1 MDVVQ
6 FNLNDALYGV
16 PVLLVEEVFRPVHV
30 AEVPRADRRIAGLL
44 NLRGKSA
51 VVIDLRR
58 CLGHPDLPP
67 GAKRQMIMIETADG
81 QTAEAT
87 EQGLTGP
94 EEPVVLLVDK
104 VRRIAPLDPN
114 EILPPPAHVRQTFIE
129 GVAPV
134 EPGRY
139 LTLLSISKLTEA
151 LESGL

>member
-6 FNLNDALYGV
+6 FMLTDSLYGV

-58 CLGHPDLPP
+58 CFGYPDLPA
-67 GAKRQMIMIETADG
+67 GAKQQMIMIETAEG
-81 QTAEAT
+81 RTAEAT
-87 EQGLTGP
+87 EQGLNGP

-104 VRRIAPLDPN
+104 VQRIAPLDPG
-114 EILPPPAHVRQTFIE
+114 EIHPPPAHVRQTFVV
-129 GVAPV
+129 GVALV
-134 EPGRY
+134 
-139 LTLLSISKLTEA
+139 
-151 LESGL
+151 